1 MSNVH
6 FLKFVSIYD
15 TCTSVGFFTCIWW
28 RLHIVAN
35 VLGVSQACCWEEC
48 CVSNVTGNSGTGSG
62 GVGWDRSSGRD
73 QPQPSPT
80 PPTQRRLAK
89 SFSVTPSAVTKGI
102 SVQYFLSPIRY
113 YARSISQSFSLLR
126 SKVTDTV

>member
-1 MSNVH
+1 MRLALILSAFSH
-6 FLKFVSIYD
+6 
-15 TCTSVGFFTCIWW
+15 WW
-28 RLHIVAN
+28 RLHIAN

-48 CVSNVTGNSGTGSG
+48 CVSNVPSGNSGPGSG
-62 GVGWDRSSGRD
+62 GVGWDRSNGKD

-102 SVQYFLSPIRY
+102 SERNTYSR
-113 YARSISQSFSLLR
+113 
-126 SKVTDTV
+126 

>member
-1 MSNVH
+1 MTLAHLSACSP
-6 FLKFVSIYD
+6 LYLQ
-15 TCTSVGFFTCIWW
+15 WW

-48 CVSNVTGNSGTGSG
+48 CVSNVTGNSGISSG
-62 GVGWDRSSGRD
+62 GVGWDRSSSRD

-102 SVQYFLSPIRY
+102 LVQYFLSCQYDI
-113 YARSISQSFSLLR
+113 ILN
-126 SKVTDTV
+126 

>member
-1 MSNVH
+1 MSNV
-6 FLKFVSIYD
+6 
-15 TCTSVGFFTCIWW
+15 TS
-28 RLHIVAN
+28 
-35 VLGVSQACCWEEC
+35 
-48 CVSNVTGNSGTGSG
+48 GNSGTGSG

-102 SVQYFLSPIRY
+102 SILSLADTSIY
-113 YARSISQSFSLLR
+113 YAQLFNYPLC
-126 SKVTDTV
+126 